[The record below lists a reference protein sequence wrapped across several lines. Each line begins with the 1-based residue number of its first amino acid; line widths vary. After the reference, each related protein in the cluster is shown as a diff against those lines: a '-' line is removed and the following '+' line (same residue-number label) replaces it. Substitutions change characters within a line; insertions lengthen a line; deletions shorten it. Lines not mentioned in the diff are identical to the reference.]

1 MKRILCLCLLLAV
14 LFSAASCEPIGLP
27 RPAPNY
33 SASEDLAQNVEA
45 DSIRYYCSPT
55 TKYNVFI
62 LERDG
67 KFGVIDG
74 FGKVLV
80 EPTWDCATLT
90 HTAKDESEWGKA
102 EVKVLLSNRT
112 ENGYPRMEGMFVEA
126 DGTLTEGTS
135 GGWDYGR
142 SLVYWDSNEK
152 TPLLFSSGDG
162 ITEFRSTDVK
172 DYRRPFR
179 SSAYFFA
186 AADTREKVVAVQAIS
201 DYELVEENGGVH
213 LYVTEEKDGKYA
225 LLSLETG
232 KLLTDFVYE
241 DYDRTG
247 EVNDVIAMKKTAPGA
262 TSIRRGA
269 RSPNS
274 TICPATPGK
283 TVRTA
288 STPTA
293 TATSPSA
300 RVNCTASSRN
310 KKVALRRRRSL
321 RTSPCPPPTDATGQ
335 KTSPESG
342 PPTNSDNVPQ
352 LPLPITKSTAVA
364 VLFGFIRGLFQEK
377 KARQKHHSVSRKT
390 PPRYTGAFCAEGFPF
405 ARLASAFFFVSFFFL
420 PKEERKAPRRSR
432 QRGVVNA
439 NALVFLVGPAKD
451 IVRSY
456 FMKIGKLQE
465 NFRWDIQHAALI
477 IGINALTAGK
487 CVSHLCLCQISIF
500 AQITNSFVN
509 HETTYTISSAKNN
522 CGIQYSVAENPLL
535 TFSVKSA
542 KV

>member
-247 EVNDVIAMKKTAPGA
+247 EVNDVIAMKKNG
-262 TSIRRGA
+262 SWGY
-269 RSPNS
+269 
-274 TICPATPGK
+274 
-283 TVRTA
+283 VD
-288 STPTA
+288 
-293 TATSPSA
+293 SA
-300 RVNCTASSRN
+300 GREISEFYY
-310 KKVALRRRRSL
+310 L
-321 RTSPCPPPTDATGQ
+321 PC
-335 KTSPESG
+335 
-342 PPTNSDNVPQ
+342 
-352 LPLPITKSTAVA
+352 
-364 VLFGFIRGLFQEK
+364 
-377 KARQKHHSVSRKT
+377 
-390 PPRYTGAFCAEGFPF
+390 YTGENGEDGFYPNCNGYIAVCEGELYGLIEEQEGRVAEASQF
-405 ARLASAFFFVSFFFL
+405 ADITMPTPHGRYW
-420 PKEERKAPRRSR
+420 
-432 QRGVVNA
+432 
-439 NALVFLVGPAKD
+439 AKD
-451 IVRSY
+451 LT
-456 FMKIGKLQE
+456 GK
-465 NFRWDIQHAALI
+465 W
-477 IGINALTAGK
+477 
-487 CVSHLCLCQISIF
+487 
-500 AQITNSFVN
+500 
-509 HETTYTISSAKNN
+509 SAHKL
-522 CGIQYSVAENPLL
+522 G
-535 TFSVKSA
+535 
-542 KV
+542 